1 MLTINLVYGAGEFL
15 RYFAWNYVFLSMTL
29 MLKMSFFRG
38 LSLLCFIVI
47 SLVLGANAAIN
58 YPGISQQQDSL
69 AFAAVEAVNSLNWDH
84 AENLLNEQTLLEK
97 EQNLPPLS
105 FLLKVSARALR
116 VQNDEFK
123 DAEAKSLLL
132 KEIDLLYKEALSLLH
147 SGNFADSARPTIL
160 FIEGGLRGYAAT
172 LNMETS
178 PVSAANQGFKA
189 LQCLDTAIALDPDLK
204 DAYLG
209 SGLFNCILSKYP
221 RFLKYLLGFFGK
233 FPVNIDTGLSHLRLC
248 AEEALYSRTVAK
260 QYLIQFLSPYK
271 SDQSAEKRDIFG
283 SLESRYPKNPYF
295 LFLDLHE
302 ALCFYPDSFHA
313 PGGREKLQAR
323 IAGLSGANEKGRKY
337 LNLAKWQ
344 YTFIDSLPP
353 FSLTPDSI
361 PVDRPFSF
369 YPPFIDAARA
379 KYRLTHEHDISKDS
393 RQQLIKF
400 INVNK
405 STAKDLL
412 KSSSM
417 NPLRKRYFLWRLND
431 GLK

>member
-1 MLTINLVYGAGEFL
+1 MNTSS
-15 RYFAWNYVFLSMTL
+15 YFRKQW
-29 MLKMSFFRG
+29 FFYPLIIAFAVRG
-38 LSLLCFIVI
+38 
-47 SLVLGANAAIN
+47 NAAIH

-69 AFAAVEAVNSLNWDH
+69 AFAAVEAVNSLDWDH
-84 AENLLNEQTLLEK
+84 AELLLNEQTLLEK
-97 EQNLPPLS
+97 EQNLPPLGL
-105 FLLKVSARALR
+105 FLKVSARVLR
-116 VQNDEFK
+116 VQNDGFK
-123 DAEAKSLLL
+123 DAEAKTLLL
-132 KEIDLLYKEALSLLH
+132 KEIDLLYKEALSLLRA
-147 SGNFADSARPTIL
+147 GNFADSARPTIL
-160 FIEGGLRGYAAT
+160 FIEGGLRGYTAT

-189 LQCLDTAIALDPDLK
+189 LQCLDTAIALDPELK

-283 SLESRYPKNPYF
+283 SLESSYPKNPYF
-295 LFLDLHE
+295 LFLDLDE
-302 ALCFYPDSFHA
+302 ALCFYPDSLHTLA
-313 PGGREKLQAR
+313 AREKVQSR
-323 IAGLSGANEKGRKY
+323 IAGLSTDNEVCRGY
-337 LNLAKWQ
+337 VDLAKWQ

-369 YPPFIDAARA
+369 YPSFIDAARA

-417 NPLRKRYFLWRLND
+417 NPLRKRYYSWRLND
-431 GLK
+431 GLR